1 MVVRLRIRIKRENRV
16 VEAIAIAN
24 SGYASRVPELVIS
37 RSIAEELGIYPNLP
51 PNTRIVR
58 YRTASGRIE
67 EFLRIENCA
76 EVQVIESDRVSDPV
90 RVNVVISPYI
100 SICLLSDKLISA
112 LKIVLIDAGE
122 GLWCFRD
129 ELGKRIRTSA

>member
-76 EVQVIESDRVSDPV
+76 EVQIVEPDRVSDSV

-129 ELGKRIRTSA
+129 ELGKRVRTSV